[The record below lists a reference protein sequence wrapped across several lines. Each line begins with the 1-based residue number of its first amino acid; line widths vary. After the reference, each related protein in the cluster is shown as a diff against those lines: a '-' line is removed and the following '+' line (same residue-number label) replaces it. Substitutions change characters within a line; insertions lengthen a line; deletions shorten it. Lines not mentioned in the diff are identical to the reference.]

1 MYFVLDKVV
10 NVWYN
15 IIRERGTSSSFS
27 NQSNAQNMS
36 EFISYLHKVQNIILG
51 DRQAVR
57 HRTLTPALVGSNP
70 STLTMGAFSFKFAR
84 GH

>member
-51 DRQAVR
+51 YRQAVR
-57 HRTLTPALVGSNP
+57 QQILALLFGGSNP